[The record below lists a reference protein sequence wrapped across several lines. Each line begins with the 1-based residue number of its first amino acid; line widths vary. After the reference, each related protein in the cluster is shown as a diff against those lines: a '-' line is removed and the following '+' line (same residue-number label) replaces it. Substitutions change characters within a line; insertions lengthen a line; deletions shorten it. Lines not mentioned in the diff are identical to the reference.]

1 VIFGFLIGIV
11 ILIIYIII
19 SSWWWRRKLHFYV
32 KKSREEEARLIH
44 LEKMASLGTLAAG
57 VAHEINNPLTFLLTN
72 LGLLSHYIK
81 EEKRVKEELQKEIS
95 VILDECN
102 EGVNRIKR
110 IVQDLLSFS
119 HRSRGKKVST
129 NINELLD
136 VSIRILWN
144 EIKYKVDIVKN
155 YEAVTPLRID
165 PNQLSQVFLN
175 IIINATHA
183 VKNKGTIFLSTQEN
197 EKEFIIKVSDT
208 GEGIPKEVL
217 PKIFEPFFT
226 TKGGTGLGLYVSKNI
241 VENMGGRIEVETQLG
256 EGSTFTIFLPKV
268 KK

>member
-1 VIFGFLIGIV
+1 MIFGFLIGIV

-81 EEKRVKEELQKEIS
+81 EKKIIKEDLQEEVS

-119 HRSRGKKVST
+119 HRSQGRKIST
-129 NINELLD
+129 DINKLLD

-155 YEAVTPLRID
+155 YKAITPLQVD

-183 VKNKGTIFLSTQEN
+183 IKNKGTIFLSTQEN
-197 EKEFIIKVSDT
+197 EKEFIIKISDT

-241 VENMGGRIEVETQLG
+241 VENMGGRIEVGTQLG
-256 EGSTFTIFLPKV
+256 EGTTFTIFLPKA
-268 KK
+268 KR